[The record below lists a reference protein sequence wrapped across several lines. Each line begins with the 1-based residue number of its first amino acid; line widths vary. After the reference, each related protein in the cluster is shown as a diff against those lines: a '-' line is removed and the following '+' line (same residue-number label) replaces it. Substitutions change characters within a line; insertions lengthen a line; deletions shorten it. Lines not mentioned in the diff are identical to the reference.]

1 MKLYKNTLFLLVIIL
16 FFCGMKQKS
25 TVPDSFVNV
34 VKIIPDLN
42 VELRYYSTN
51 NFIGD
56 TIEGYK
62 ANILYLTKNAANQ
75 LKLVQDELQK
85 QNLCLKVY
93 DGYRPQRSV
102 NHFVRW
108 AKQVEDTLK
117 KAQFYPEI
125 DKRNLFDEGYIA
137 TRSGHSRGSTLDLT
151 ITDGETGVPLD
162 MGSPFDFFGPKSW
175 VDYSNI
181 TEGQKANRILLQT
194 VMNKNGFRSYSKE
207 WWHFTL
213 RGEPF
218 PDTYFDFEIK
228 D

>member
-1 MKLYKNTLFLLVIIL
+1 MIVLCFYNVI
-16 FFCGMKQKS
+16 QKPS
-25 TVPDSFVNV
+25 IPDSFVSVTN
-34 VKIIPDLN
+34 IIPNLN
-42 VELRYYSTN
+42 IELRYYSDN

-56 TIEGYK
+56 TIDGYE
-62 ANILYLTKNAANQ
+62 ANVLYLTKNAARQ

-93 DGYRPQRSV
+93 DGYRPQRAV

-108 AKQVEDTLK
+108 AKQIDDTLR
-117 KAQFYPEI
+117 KATFYPKV
-125 DKRNLFDEGYIA
+125 DKRYLFKEGYIA
-137 TRSGHSRGSTLDLT
+137 SKSGHSRGSTIDLT
-151 ITDGETGVPLD
+151 IIDGRTGEPLD
-162 MGSPFDFFGPKSW
+162 MGSQYDFFGPQSW

-194 VMNKNGFRSYSKE
+194 VMNKNGFRSYAKE

-213 RGEPF
+213 REEPF

-228 D
+228 N